1 MISQQ
6 ILKIFPIINYSLKN
20 YPENFSIIKYFFLL
34 LFLSCLVSQF
44 AYIYWQLNHIKVDC
58 QTEILAG
65 MITFAINA
73 ILTALSGIYF
83 TFKGRSIL
91 KSFLTKI
98 TSVISDLN
106 LILNT
111 NISLQRQNR
120 ATNFSVVALSLYL
133 FTYLTLALSA
143 SSDLRLPVFESL
155 VIVLCVAS
163 SAWQMALIWFFIII
177 ECVSL
182 SILTTQTRALIRVE
196 QKWNFP
202 YANLCVN
209 VFDQSMMVNE
219 IFGITALTS
228 VIQNLGNI
236 ILSLWSRL
244 HSETVCMMG
253 NYQYIF
259 VICCMFSVAIVE
271 SGHKTC
277 SEVSNFS
284 LLPNFKN
291 LSVLVHLGL
300 KRWESYQR
308 PTRTS

>member
-1 MISQQ
+1 MTSQQ

-20 YPENFSIIKYFFLL
+20 YPEKFSIIKYVFLF

-44 AYIYWQLNHIKVDC
+44 TWIYWQLNHIEVDC

-83 TFKGRSIL
+83 TFKGRSTL

-98 TSVISDLN
+98 TSLISDLN
-106 LILNT
+106 QSLNT

-120 ATNFSVVALSLYL
+120 ATNFSVIALSLYL
-133 FTYLTLALSA
+133 FTYLTLALLA
-143 SSDLRLPVFESL
+143 SSDLRLTMFESL
-155 VIVLCVAS
+155 VILLCVVS

-182 SILTTQTRALIRVE
+182 SLLTTQTRTLIRVE
-196 QKWNFP
+196 QKSNFR

-209 VFDQSMMVNE
+209 VYDQSMMVNE

-259 VICCMFSVAIVE
+259 VICWMFSVAIVE
-271 SGHKTC
+271 SGRKTC

-284 LLPNFKN
+284 VLPNLKN
-291 LSVLVHLGL
+291 SKIVPFLPIRLGL
-300 KRWESYQR
+300 ELEAPS
-308 PTRTS
+308 RT